1 MEWAGPHGTL
11 ESGVKIASLQF
22 LPASFLT
29 KTCHICIAKKQ
40 RAVRGAAC
48 LRFRGKIARCGLH
61 ILTAGFNCNML
72 QKKLTKH
79 GNQFGVQRK
88 ANPYENPHWSG
99 TNEVSLISYSAT
111 PRAFR
116 RICLGAEHQ
125 TDFRICNFMTLSF
138 FSYILYNVC
147 HENANI

>member
-1 MEWAGPHGTL
+1 MLCIRINLEKELQPHKLSPDWKGAERVAGGEVPERSRRAEPPAMEWAGPHGTL

-99 TNEVSLISYSAT
+99 TPN
-111 PRAFR
+111 
-116 RICLGAEHQ
+116 
-125 TDFRICNFMTLSF
+125 
-138 FSYILYNVC
+138 
-147 HENANI
+147 